1 MPVPDSSAGRV
12 RANTT
17 NRSADGALVM
27 NRFWPSMIQS
37 SPSRTARVCSPAGL
51 EPAPC
56 SVSANEATTW
66 PAASRSSQVAFCSSV
81 PKFTSTC
88 PAIPLL
94 VPNIERTDMEVYP
107 SSMASST
114 SCVRSS
120 PRPPHACGMA

>member
-27 NRFWPSMIQS
+27 NRFCPSMTQS
-37 SPSRTARVCSPAGL
+37 SPSRTAVVCSPAGL
-51 EPAPC
+51 EPAPG
-56 SVSANEATTW
+56 SVSANEATTA
-66 PAASRSSQVAFCSSV
+66 PEASRPSQAAFCSSV

-94 VPNIERTDMEVYP
+94 VPNIERT
-107 SSMASST
+107 ASD
-114 SCVRSS
+114 V
-120 PRPPHACGMA
+120 

>member
-1 MPVPDSSAGRV
+1 MPVPDLSAGRV

-27 NRFWPSMIQS
+27 KRFWPSMIQS
-37 SPSRTARVCSPAGL
+37 PPSRTARVCNPDGS
-51 EPAPC
+51 EPAPG
-56 SVSANEATTW
+56 SVSANEAITW
-66 PAASRSSQVAFCSSV
+66 PAASRSSQVAFCWSV

-94 VPNIERTDMEVYP
+94 VPNIERTAMDVYP
-107 SSMASST
+107 SSIASST
-114 SCVRSS
+114 SWVRSS

>member
-1 MPVPDSSAGRV
+1 MPVPDSSAARV

-37 SPSRTARVCSPAGL
+37 PAGSSPSRTAPVCSPPGL
-51 EPAPC
+51 EPAPG
-56 SVSANEATTW
+56 SVSANEATTA
-66 PAASRSSQVAFCSSV
+66 PEASRPSQAAFCSSV

-94 VPNIERTDMEVYP
+94 VPNIERT
-107 SSMASST
+107 ASD
-114 SCVRSS
+114 V
-120 PRPPHACGMA
+120 